1 MTDIKLFFWPGSCS
15 LAPHILLHEAGLDF
29 TPLKVEARGNEV
41 VFPQDY
47 RDVNPKMRVP
57 VILVG
62 DEVITELPAVCTII
76 SQLSKEKKVMG
87 QTPLETVRVY
97 EWLNYLSGTV
107 HASAFGHLFR
117 PWRWTTSDDPE
128 IHNGIK
134 EKAKEN
140 AIGCFEYIES
150 RLRDEVAF
158 AVGHDLTAV
167 DGLLY
172 AMYRWAKSSGLVL
185 TPYSKYARLV
195 ESIER
200 RETVKATLEKEG
212 LDSILSL

>member
-1 MTDIKLFFWPGSCS
+1 MTDIKLFFSPGSCS
-15 LAPHILLHEAGLDF
+15 LAPHIPLHEAGLEF
-29 TPLKVEARGNEV
+29 TPLKVETRGTEV

-62 DEVITELPAVCTII
+62 NEVITELPAVCTII
-76 SQLSKEKKVMG
+76 SQLSKEKKFMG
-87 QTPLETVRVY
+87 QTPLDTVRVF

-128 IHNGIK
+128 THNGIK

-140 AIGCFEYIES
+140 VIGCFEYIES
-150 RLRDEVAF
+150 RLRDEVVF

-167 DGLLY
+167 DALLY
-172 AMYRWAKSSGLVL
+172 AIYRWAKLSGLIL
-185 TPYSKYARLV
+185 TSYSKYARLV
-195 ESIER
+195 ESIEK
-200 RETVKATLEKEG
+200 RETVKVTLEKEG
-212 LDSILSL
+212 LERISL

>member
-1 MTDIKLFFWPGSCS
+1 M
-15 LAPHILLHEAGLDF
+15 LLHEAGLDF
-29 TPLKVEARGNEV
+29 TPLKIERRGTEV

-76 SQLSKEKKVMG
+76 SQLSKEKKFMG
-87 QTPLETVRVY
+87 QTPLDAVRVY

-128 IHNGIK
+128 IHDGIK
-134 EKAKEN
+134 DRAREN
-140 AIGCFEYIES
+140 VTASFEYIES
-150 RLRDEVAF
+150 RLRDEVVF

-167 DGLLY
+167 DALLY
-172 AMYRWAKSSGLVL
+172 AMYRWAKSSGLAL

-195 ESIER
+195 ENIEK
-200 RETVKATLEKEG
+200 RETVKITLEKEG
-212 LDSILSL
+212 LDSISL

>member
-1 MTDIKLFFWPGSCS
+1 MTDIKFFFSPGACS

-29 TPLKVEARGNEV
+29 TPLKIERNGTEV
-41 VFPQDY
+41 IFPQDY
-47 RDVNPKMRVP
+47 YDVNPKMRVP

-76 SQLSKEKKVMG
+76 SHLSKEKRFMG
-87 QTPLETVRVY
+87 ETPLDTVRVY

-117 PWRWTTSDDPE
+117 PWRWTTSEDPE

-134 EKAKEN
+134 EKAREN
-140 AIGCFEYIES
+140 ATAAFEYIEN
-150 RLRDEVAF
+150 RLRDDGVY

-167 DGLLY
+167 DAFLY

-195 ESIER
+195 GNIEK
-200 RETVKATLEKEG
+200 REMVKVTLEKEG
-212 LDSILSL
+212 LGSISL